1 MLGTQ
6 KSVHLLSG
14 FSPLS
19 GDKENHVASVHL
31 TQMVYIWPYFAFF
44 SWPLLYRHYLPA
56 TVRPFS
62 YPARYPRK
70 LIVCTTMAVM
80 LVLVRYNTIVH
91 PFTLADN
98 RHYMFYV
105 FRILLRHPLIKYLAV
120 LIYFNCAWVVLSAV
134 GGLPKS
140 RHAPQQI
147 PSPRK
152 RKLPLEEPF
161 QPSPQLDPSP
171 RKRKLPREEP
181 FPPSPQLDP
190 SPMKRSKSQET
201 TLPPSPRRLFN
212 EKVSE
217 LQQLDA
223 SPPQPP
229 RQQKKQKKQVS
240 GHRASFILIWLLA
253 TALSIIT
260 TTLVEPRYLIVPWL
274 IWRLHIPSPR
284 PNKDSAPLEKP
295 DAMGKRIFEEVKSA
309 LYERYDHRLW
319 LETVWFLTV
328 NLATGYIFLYWGFEW
343 PQEPGKVQRFMW

>member
-6 KSVHLLSG
+6 KSVHLLFG
-14 FSPLS
+14 FSHLS
-19 GDKENHVASVHL
+19 GDKENHVASIHL
-31 TQMVYIWPYFAFF
+31 TQMIYIWPYLAFF
-44 SWPLLYRHYLPA
+44 SWPLLYRHCLPA
-56 TVRPFS
+56 TVWPFS

-70 LIVCTTMAVM
+70 SIVCTTMAVM

-120 LIYFNCAWVVLSAV
+120 LIYFNCAWVALSAV

-140 RHAPQQI
+140 RHAPQQV
-147 PSPRK
+147 PC
-152 RKLPLEEPF
+152 
-161 QPSPQLDPSP
+161 P

-181 FPPSPQLDP
+181 FPPSPQLDS

-201 TLPPSPRRLFN
+201 TLPPSPRHLFDK
-212 EKVSE
+212 KVSE

-223 SPPQPP
+223 TPPQPP
-229 RQQKKQKKQVS
+229 RKQKKQKKQVS

-253 TALSIIT
+253 TATSIIT

-274 IWRLHIPSPR
+274 IWRLHIANSHPK
-284 PNKDSAPLEKP
+284 KDSAPLETP
-295 DAMGKRIFEEVKSA
+295 DTMRKRIFEVVKSV
-309 LYERYDHRLW
+309 LHERCDHPLW

-328 NLATGYIFLYWGFEW
+328 NLATGYIFLYRGFEW